1 MPERASEI
9 FDVSGEVI
17 LVTGASSGLGRR
29 FARVLGMNGAKVAL
43 AGRRKDR
50 LEEVASELTG
60 YTRTVVLPFDVTDR
74 EAANQAFD
82 RIESEL
88 GPVTVAVNN
97 AGIAGEGAAID
108 IDYDRWRQI
117 LNVDLDSVFAIAQEA
132 ARRMGTRGGNI
143 INVSSI
149 LGLRPG
155 KNLAAYSVAKAG
167 VVQLTRVMALE
178 LAPRGI
184 RVNTLAPGYVVTA
197 MNREFFE
204 SPRSEVVLRAIP
216 MRRVG
221 QVEEFDGAILFL
233 ASKASR
239 FMTGATLVIDGGHTM
254 VM

>member
-1 MPERASEI
+1 MAEQASEI

-29 FARVLGMNGAKVAL
+29 FARVLGLNGAKVAL
-43 AGRRKDR
+43 AGRRKDQ
-50 LEEVASELTG
+50 LEEAARELDGRTK
-60 YTRTVVLPFDVTDR
+60 TVVLAFDVTDR
-74 EAANQAFD
+74 RAVSEAFD

-88 GPVTVAVNN
+88 GRVTVAINN

-108 IDYDRWRQI
+108 TGFEDWRHI
-117 LNVDLDSVFAIAQEA
+117 LGVDLDSVFVIAQEA
-132 ARRMGTRGGNI
+132 ARRMGNMGGNI
-143 INVSSI
+143 INVASI

-184 RVNTLAPGYVVTA
+184 RVNTLAPGYVMTG

-204 SPRSEVVLRAIP
+204 SARSEVITRAIP

-233 ASKASR
+233 VSKASR

-254 VM
+254 AV

>member
-1 MPERASEI
+1 MLEQAKEI
-9 FDVSGEVI
+9 FDVSGEVV

-43 AGRRKDR
+43 AGRRKDQ
-50 LEEVASELTG
+50 LEEVARELEG
-60 YTRTVVLPFDVTDR
+60 DARTVILSFDVTDR
-74 EAANQAFD
+74 QAVNQAFD
-82 RIESEL
+82 RIHSEL
-88 GPVTVAVNN
+88 GPVTVVINN
-97 AGIAGEGAAID
+97 AGISETGAVID
-108 IDYDRWRQI
+108 IGYDHWRHI
-117 LNVDLDSVFAIAQEA
+117 LDIDLDSVFVIAQEA
-132 ARRMGTRGGNI
+132 ARRMGNRGGNI
-143 INVSSI
+143 INVASI

-184 RVNTLAPGYVVTA
+184 RVNTLAPGYVVTP

-204 SPRSEVVLRAIP
+204 SPRSEAVTRAIP

-221 QVEEFDGAILFL
+221 QVEEFDGAILLL

>member
-1 MPERASEI
+1 MLEQAKEV
-9 FDVSGEVI
+9 FDVSGEVV

-43 AGRRKDR
+43 AGRRKDQ
-50 LEEVASELTG
+50 LEEVASELIG

-74 EAANQAFD
+74 EAVNQAFD

-88 GPVTVAVNN
+88 GPVTVAINN

-132 ARRMGTRGGNI
+132 ARRMGTMGGNI
-143 INVSSI
+143 INVASI

-178 LAPRGI
+178 LAQRGI

-204 SPRSEVVLRAIP
+204 SPRSEAVTRAIP

-254 VM
+254 VI

>member
-1 MPERASEI
+1 MLEQANEI
-9 FDVSGEVI
+9 FDVSGEVV

-43 AGRRKDR
+43 AGRRKDQ
-50 LEEVASELTG
+50 LEEVARELEGHTQ
-60 YTRTVVLPFDVTDR
+60 TLILPFDVTDR
-74 EAANQAFD
+74 DAVTIAFD

-88 GPVTVAVNN
+88 GAVTVAINN

-108 IDYDRWRQI
+108 IDYDHWRQI

-132 ARRMGTRGGNI
+132 ARRMENRGGNI
-143 INVSSI
+143 INVASI

-204 SPRSEVVLRAIP
+204 SPRSEVVTRAIP